1 MVQSNLRIN
10 GLFLREHSAMLAF
23 VKTLRYSQACLLAV
37 ACPFIKIKLKSPKPA
52 TAHDVGQT
60 LGAKSQTRGIMPDQ
74 GFEAR
79 RIAREQERRVA
90 AAAAVGLDAIAPVLQ
105 FQISALRIWA
115 NNIELLMHNC
125 ERGVESF
132 SSSIKH
138 QPDQQRAALI
148 PFTFFNP
155 SECAHAITGAGT
167 RLLLVSSAR
176 RGERRP
182 QA

>member
-1 MVQSNLRIN
+1 
-10 GLFLREHSAMLAF
+10 
-23 VKTLRYSQACLLAV
+23 
-37 ACPFIKIKLKSPKPA
+37 
-52 TAHDVGQT
+52 
-60 LGAKSQTRGIMPDQ
+60 MPDQ

-138 QPDQQRAALI
+138 QPDQQRAA
-148 PFTFFNP
+148 
-155 SECAHAITGAGT
+155 
-167 RLLLVSSAR
+167 
-176 RGERRP
+176 
-182 QA
+182 